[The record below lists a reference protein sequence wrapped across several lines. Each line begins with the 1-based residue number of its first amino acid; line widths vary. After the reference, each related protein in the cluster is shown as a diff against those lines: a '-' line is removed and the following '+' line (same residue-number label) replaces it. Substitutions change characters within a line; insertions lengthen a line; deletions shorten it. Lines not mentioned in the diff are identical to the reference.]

1 MNFPVQLCD
10 IAQVANFPVQPYD
23 IFMLGVLF
31 FCILYGAWRGLAW
44 EVTSVA
50 SIVLSVLVAAHFS
63 GPLAPYLSGEAP
75 WNRFLAML
83 VLYAV
88 TSLGIWLAFRMVA
101 DFINRVQLKEFD
113 RQLGAL
119 AGAAKG
125 VLWCIVITFFTVT
138 LSEPAR
144 QTILRSRS
152 GYYIAVATH
161 RAMPIL
167 PRELRDVLGKYIEEL
182 DEKLDPKATAA
193 VWAGASDATG

>member
-1 MNFPVQLCD
+1 MS
-10 IAQVANFPVQPYD
+10 FPVQPYD
-23 IFMLGVLF
+23 VFMLGVLF
-31 FCILYGAWRGLAW
+31 CCALYGAWRGLAW

-50 SIVLSVLVAAHFS
+50 AVVLSVLVAGHFS
-63 GPLAPYLSGEAP
+63 GPLAPMLSSEAP

-83 VLYAV
+83 VLYIA
-88 TSLGIWLAFRMVA
+88 TSLGIWLAFRVLA
-101 DFINRVQLKEFD
+101 NFVNRLQLKEFD

-125 VLWCIVITFFTVT
+125 ALWCIVITFFTVT

-144 QTILRSRS
+144 QTVLRSRS

-161 RAMPIL
+161 RAMPLL

-182 DEKLDPKATAA
+182 DEKLDPRTAAPLAATAA
-193 VWAGASDATG
+193 AAHTALGLPTKLQC